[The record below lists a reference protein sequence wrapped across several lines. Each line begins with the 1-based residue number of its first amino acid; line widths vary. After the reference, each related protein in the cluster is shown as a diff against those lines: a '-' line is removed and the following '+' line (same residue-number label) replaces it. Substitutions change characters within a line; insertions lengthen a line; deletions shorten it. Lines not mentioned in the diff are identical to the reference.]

1 LYKRCKKERRSFK
14 KERMKRK
21 FKYRFKPE
29 EFMLIELFGRQ
40 LIWAFA
46 LIGFF
51 HHGIIHGLVD
61 MNWKIQLGVI
71 LSAVWVMLPFIKSWR
86 KNE

>member
-1 LYKRCKKERRSFK
+1 MTTNKKK
-14 KERMKRK
+14 KSR
-21 FKYRFKPE
+21 FKYRFEPE

-51 HHGIIHGLVD
+51 HHAIVHNLVD
-61 MNWKIQLGVI
+61 INWKISLGVI
-71 LSAVWVMLPFIKSWR
+71 LSSVWVMLPFLKSIK
-86 KNE
+86 KNEDVQ